1 MTLVDRGPITTRGTT
16 GVKKLIIEVS
26 WAPRGI
32 PIDDF
37 QPPRN
42 PVN

>member
-1 MTLVDRGPITTRGTT
+1 MTLVDRGPITTRGT

-37 QPPRN
+37 QPARD